1 MTLSLPRR
9 IAFAALTALAFAAV
23 FTPRAEAAS
32 AKLDPRLNAALT
44 TGAAPVSVWVEFADK
59 GEQGPTDL
67 AARLAEAERNLSPAN
82 RARREWAGVKPI
94 VDYLDLPLEPSYVE
108 SLRAEGYAPYG
119 QSRWFNGVAL
129 RVSGEQLARLA
140 NFSFVRQIEPAP
152 VAARRAPLVPAEELS
167 FPDAGAG
174 AFSSANTQVAYGQT
188 AGQLARLGVPAMH
201 DSGYIG
207 TGILVAVLDAG
218 FNYYKKHEATRLIS
232 VPPGHIRDFVEGD
245 YSIQD
250 TVTFGADFSHGQYV
264 LSCVGGNRIG
274 RYVGPAYGA
283 SFALARTE
291 DTMTETT
298 SELVNWAMGAEWA
311 DSLGAKIITSS
322 LGYNLMDDPS
332 ETLTYPMLNGHTT
345 LITRAAEIAASR
357 GILVVNS
364 AGNDGNNPA
373 AGYKI
378 AAPADANGD
387 SVLAIAAVDSN
398 GVRAGF
404 SSKGPSYDG
413 RIKPDLA
420 AQGVAV
426 LLASASGN
434 PNSYVRLSGTSFSC
448 PLTTGIAACLMQARP
463 TWPPTMIIR
472 ALRETASHFSSPD
485 TLTGYGIPNGLA
497 ALRWGNGVVNVPD
510 TIGRRLALRLSGP
523 NPMHSDR
530 WPLMLTFSLAA
541 NAPATTGRIR
551 VYDTNGRLV
560 ASPWTGPLTPGAEAN
575 VPWAGGALESG
586 LYIVSFEA
594 AGDRVTRRLVA
605 IR

>member
-1 MTLSLPRR
+1 MKQSPLRR
-9 IAFAALTALAFAAV
+9 IALALLLAVVSANAAHAAH
-23 FTPRAEAAS
+23 AAS
-32 AKLDPRLNAALT
+32 AKLDPRLNGALAAGT
-44 TGAAPVSVWVEFADK
+44 EPVSVWVEFTDK
-59 GEQGPTDL
+59 GEQGPIDL

-82 RARREWAGVKPI
+82 RARREWAGVTPI

-108 SLRAEGYAPYG
+108 SLRALGYAPYG
-119 QSRWFNGVAL
+119 QSRWLNGVAL
-129 RVSGEQLARLA
+129 RVSGEALANLA
-140 NFSFVRQIEPAP
+140 NFSFVRQIAPAP
-152 VAARRAPLVPAEELS
+152 VAKRREPLVPAEELV
-167 FPDAGAG
+167 FPDAPAG
-174 AFSSANTQVAYGQT
+174 AFTAANTQVAYGQT
-188 AGQLARLGVPAMH
+188 ATQLARLGVPAMH

-207 TGILVAVLDAG
+207 TGILIAVLDAG

-250 TVTFGADFSHGQYV
+250 TVNFGADFSHGQYV
-264 LSCVGGNRIG
+264 LSCVGGNRPG

-283 SFALARTE
+283 SYALARTE
-291 DTMTETT
+291 DTATETT

-322 LGYNLMDDPS
+322 LGYNIMDNPS
-332 ETLTYPMLNGHTT
+332 ETLTYPMLDGHTT

-364 AGNDGNNPA
+364 AGNDGSNPA

-378 AAPADANGD
+378 GAPADANGD

-398 GVRAGF
+398 GTRASF

-448 PLTTGIAACLMQARP
+448 PLTTGLAACLMQARP
-463 TWPPTMIIR
+463 TWPPTMIIH
-472 ALRETASHFSSPD
+472 ALRQSASQYTHPD
-485 TLTGYGIPNGLA
+485 TLLGYGIPNGLV
-497 ALRWGNGVVNVPD
+497 ALRSGGDVLPVPD
-510 TIGRRLALRLSGP
+510 TVSQRLSFRFSGP
-523 NPMHSDR
+523 NPMRSDR

-541 NAPATTGRIR
+541 NAPPASGRIR

-560 ASPWTGPLTPGAEAN
+560 ATPWSGPLTPGAEAS
-575 VPWAGGALESG
+575 VPWSGEEVGNG
-586 LYIVSFEA
+586 LYFVSFEA

>member
-1 MTLSLPRR
+1 VTLSHPRR
-9 IAFAALTALAFAAV
+9 IAFAVLFALAAV
-23 FTPRAEAAS
+23 VTRTPRAEAAS
-32 AKLDPRLNAALT
+32 AKLDPRLNGALAA
-44 TGAAPVSVWVEFADK
+44 GAAPVSVWVEFADK
-59 GEQGPTDL
+59 GEQGPSDL

-140 NFSFVRQIEPAP
+140 NFSFVRQVEPAP
-152 VAARRAPLVPAEELS
+152 VAARRAPLVPTEELT
-167 FPDAGAG
+167 FPDAGAA
-174 AFSSANTQVAYGQT
+174 AFASSNTQVAYGQT

-218 FNYYKKHEATRLIS
+218 FNYYKKHEATRTIV

-245 YSIQD
+245 FSIQD
-250 TVTFGADFSHGQYV
+250 TVNFGADFSHGQYV
-264 LSCVGGNRIG
+264 LSCVGGNKPG
-274 RYVGPAYGA
+274 RYVGTGYGA
-283 SFALARTE
+283 TFALARTE

-322 LGYNLMDDPS
+322 LGYNLMDSPS
-332 ETLTYPMLNGHTT
+332 ETLTYPMLDGHTT
-345 LITRAAEIAASR
+345 LVTRAAEIAASR

-387 SVLAIAAVDSN
+387 SVLAIAAVDS
-398 GVRAGF
+398 GGTRASF

-448 PLTTGIAACLMQARP
+448 PLTTGLAACLMQARP

-472 ALRETASHFSSPD
+472 ALRETASQFAHPD

-497 ALRWGNGVVNVPD
+497 ALRWGDGVVNVPD

-523 NPMHSDR
+523 NPMRSDR
-530 WPLMLTFSLAA
+530 WPLRLTFSLAA
-541 NAPATTGRIR
+541 NATSTTGRIR

-560 ASPWTGPLTPGAEAN
+560 ASPWSGPLTPGAEAN
-575 VPWAGGALESG
+575 VSWSGAGLGSG
-586 LYIVSFEA
+586 LYLVSFEA
-594 AGDRVTRRLVA
+594 AGDRVTRRLVS